1 MFKIIQKVD
10 PAPPTGLY
18 SPVGPLST
26 YTNHTLTQTIHLHKP
41 YTYTNHTLTQ
51 TIRLHKPYTYTN
63 HTLTQTI
70 HLHKHL
76 SIERNL
82 NPLFKLPLSHTL
94 ICTFFNIIL

>member
-51 TIRLHKPYTYTN
+51 TV
-63 HTLTQTI
+63 